1 MVVVFFHYRKR
12 PNSLTTETFKEYK
25 KMIEA
30 LLDVLNIVYFYVNN
44 LEKEIYIDMLV
55 FVFVFLRQIVINPN
69 TEPQLDQEFYDKIRD
84 TCILILDNIIKNKHL
99 YNENILI
106 QYINIIKHRDYLS
119 FSEWI
124 KKFRSKIVVPK
135 ETWYDK
141 VLCKFF

>member
-1 MVVVFFHYRKR
+1 M
-12 PNSLTTETFKEYK
+12 
-25 KMIEA
+25 
-30 LLDVLNIVYFYVNN
+30 
-44 LEKEIYIDMLV
+44 
-55 FVFVFLRQIVINPN
+55 INPD

-141 VLCKFF
+141 VLCKFFWFNYKNCD